1 MRDLFLNAPDAYTN
15 VSPGF
20 VETLIQSRREEL
32 FTGLMRMRYPTGEL
46 LVFTFQDG
54 TQQKLYRC
62 TEKNM
67 EAISRT
73 SWQAAMDL
81 PDASVALIPLAVEA
95 MRLMQ
100 VAHDAPVDR
109 LETQAATV
117 QQLTSSVLEWSK
129 SAEPSV
135 LYLHSN
141 PFDRVYLILG
151 GSNPVIESVSIANG
165 AANFSVNDVSFPT
178 LLSPGDLFVRRYVSN
193 RDHAAWQEYELRL
206 AFNPFMRLLLIRFA
220 ELAGRMLTERLC
232 ERIST
237 GLREEGW
244 NLKVTPNGISNRQYT
259 ESIEKTVDVYVGILR
274 SFHDEASPAI
284 GQRMAEGLSH
294 DVLRKLESYHRETLM
309 RHIYDDEHVDKV
321 TGRVWRNVA

>member
-1 MRDLFLNAPDAYTN
+1 MRDLFLNAPDAYTK

-20 VETLIQSRREEL
+20 VETLIQSRRAEL
-32 FTGLMRMRYPTGEL
+32 FTGLMRMHYPTGEL
-46 LVFTFQDG
+46 LVFTFLEG
-54 TQQKLYRC
+54 IQQKLYRSL
-62 TEKNM
+62 EKNM

-81 PDASVALIPLAVEA
+81 PDASVSLIPLTVES

-100 VAHDAPVDR
+100 VAHDAPVNR
-109 LETQAATV
+109 LETQTLAV
-117 QQLTSSVLEWSK
+117 QQLALSVRDWSK

-135 LYLHSN
+135 LYLHSDA
-141 PFDRVYLILG
+141 FDRIYLILG

-165 AANFSVNDVSFPT
+165 AANFSVNDTSFPT
-178 LLSPGDLFVRRYVSN
+178 LLPPGDLLVRRYVSD
-193 RDHAAWQEYELRL
+193 RDHVTWQEYELRL
-206 AFNPFMRLLLIRFA
+206 AFNPFMRLLLTRFA

-232 ERIST
+232 ERISS

-244 NLKVTPNGISNRQYT
+244 NIKVTPNGVSNRQYS
-259 ESIEKTVDVYVGILR
+259 ESMEKTVDVYVGILR

-294 DVLRKLESYHRETLM
+294 DVLRKLEPYHRETIM
-309 RHIYDDEHVDKV
+309 QHIYNDEQVDKV
-321 TGRVWRNVA
+321 TGRVWRNAS